1 MDVDHELTF
10 CSDVAGWL
18 NEMLS
23 ARPDL
28 PFSRVKIEQSVRGS
42 RKRRDLTVYDRSSR
56 VAITGEVKRPYMED
70 GLSPFNEKVVEDAI
84 KKAVKVG
91 APFFLTW
98 NVNRLVLWKT
108 DQPGMRLED
117 RSIYDQTVTRV
128 RNATDLAATAFQ
140 DDVRRG
146 LAQFIDRAAAA
157 FRGDLPLGRRPLDT
171 FFISVLEAGL
181 ERPILT
187 AHHAIE
193 RKYSKDGRF
202 KVKLDS
208 WMRDSQEWHLSD
220 DELIQRD
227 NLERAAKFSCYVL
240 VNKLVFYLAMR
251 RRWKQL
257 KVLRV
262 PQNIVHAKGLREI
275 FTNAFN
281 DAMRHSRD
289 YETIFNGDFG
299 DELPF
304 TTDDAVPAW
313 RDLLDSVERFDFT
326 RASFKTV

>member
-56 VAITGEVKRPYMED
+56 VAITGEVKLPYMED

-140 DDVRRG
+140 
-146 LAQFIDRAAAA
+146 
-157 FRGDLPLGRRPLDT
+157 
-171 FFISVLEAGL
+171 
-181 ERPILT
+181 ERC
-187 AHHAIE
+187 
-193 RKYSKDGRF
+193 
-202 KVKLDS
+202 
-208 WMRDSQEWHLSD
+208 SQGIGSIHRS
-220 DELIQRD
+220 
-227 NLERAAKFSCYVL
+227 
-240 VNKLVFYLAMR
+240 R
-251 RRWKQL
+251 RR
-257 KVLRV
+257 RV
-262 PQNIVHAKGLREI
+262 PR
-275 FTNAFN
+275 
-281 DAMRHSRD
+281 
-289 YETIFNGDFG
+289 
-299 DELPF
+299 
-304 TTDDAVPAW
+304 
-313 RDLLDSVERFDFT
+313 
-326 RASFKTV
+326 